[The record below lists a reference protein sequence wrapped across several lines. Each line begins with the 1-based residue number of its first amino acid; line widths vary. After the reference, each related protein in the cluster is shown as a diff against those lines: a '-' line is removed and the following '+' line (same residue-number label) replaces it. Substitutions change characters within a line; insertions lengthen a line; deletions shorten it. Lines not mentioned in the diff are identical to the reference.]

1 MYTPLHKMPSHS
13 RVWIFQADRKLSA
26 EEVAEINKA
35 AKAFTDE
42 WTSHKE
48 ALKASF
54 DIRYDHFLILLID
67 EKVLSAGGCSI
78 DESTR
83 FVKGLEKEYGLSFFN
98 RLDLA
103 YWSEGQL
110 KVLTREEFEKKME
123 KGEINEETI
132 VFNNL
137 VQSKIDLDTKWEVP
151 LKHSWHKALLEV

>member
-1 MYTPLHKMPSHS
+1 MFTPLHEMPAHS
-13 RVWIFQADRKLSA
+13 RVWIFQADRKLSQ
-26 EEVAEINKA
+26 EETASIAGA
-35 AKAFTDE
+35 AKDFTNE

-54 DIRYDHFLILLID
+54 EIRYDHFLILMID

-83 FVKGLEKEYGLSFFN
+83 FVKSLEKKFGLSFFD
-98 RLDLA
+98 RLNLA
-103 YWSEGQL
+103 YWSGGEL
-110 KVLTREEFEKKME
+110 KIVSRDEFEKKME